1 VLEGEKILVTGPA
14 GQIAEPIC
22 RHLAQANEVWGIA
35 RFSEPGSQA
44 RIEGLGVTTR
54 IVDLATD
61 SLGDLPSDFSYVLHL
76 AAYLSPGYDFDAAIR
91 VNAEA
96 TGLLLHHCKDAK
108 AALVMTTGGVYDPD
122 PDPWHA
128 YQETDPL
135 GDSRLPAVPT
145 YAVSKI
151 AEEAVA
157 RTCARQFGLPT
168 VIVRMNSAYG
178 NNGGLPSFHLNAI
191 AAGDEIRLR
200 WDPNPY
206 SLIHEDDIVGQLATL
221 LSAAT
226 VPATIVNW
234 GGDEPVTAQE
244 WCAYLGVLVDREPQI
259 TVNEVPGTQRG
270 VVVDI
275 SKRLAITGPC
285 TVAWRDGMKAMVAA
299 RRPDLVVPGTA

>member
-1 VLEGEKILVTGPA
+1 LLEDEKILVTGPA

-22 RHLAQANEVWGIA
+22 RRLAQSNEVWGIA

-44 RIEGLGVTTR
+44 RIESLGVTTR
-54 IVDLATD
+54 VVDLAGDT
-61 SLGDLPSDFSYVLHL
+61 LQDLPSDFSYILHL
-76 AAYLSPGYDFDAAIR
+76 AAYLSPGRDFDAAIR

-96 TGLLLHHCKDAK
+96 TGLLMQHCENAK
-108 AALVMTTGGVYDPD
+108 AALVMSTGGVYDPN

-128 YQETDPL
+128 YRETDPL
-135 GDSRLPAVPT
+135 GDSRLPSIPT

-178 NNGGLPSFHLNAI
+178 NNGGLPGFHLDAI
-191 AAGDEIRLR
+191 VAGDEVRLR

-206 SLIHEDDIVGQLATL
+206 SLIHEEDIIDQIPSL
-221 LSAAT
+221 LSAAS

-234 GGDEPVTAQE
+234 GGDEPVSAQE
-244 WCAYLGVLVDREPQI
+244 WCAYMGSLVDRAPRVV
-259 TVNEVPGTQRG
+259 VNEAPGSQRG

-275 SKRLAITGPC
+275 SKRQAVTGPC
-285 TVAWRDGMKAMVAA
+285 KVAWQDGIKAMVMA
-299 RRPDLVVPGTA
+299 RHPDLIAPDNP